1 MVQAGPGSFRDIFFL
16 YKKKLNIQSRKT
28 LVTHLVLFLLN
39 HWITEPTRA
48 DRQAGAKKLKQ
59 QTLMQRLMSCE
70 CVNLSDELILVL
82 HICESASYTHSRF
95 KKCETTSENTHITNY
110 NISSKWKM
118 SMTKKTRLKRG
129 YNIFRFY
136 KNAHITKKSTE
147 TRFTKFKSFSQL
159 NNSQIWVI
167 FRGSLGNCS
176 PSSSPCCC

>member
-39 HWITEPTRA
+39 HWITELTRA
-48 DRQAGAKKLKQ
+48 DRQAGANKLKR
-59 QTLMQRLMSCE
+59 QTLMQRLMSWE

-82 HICESASYTHSRF
+82 HICESASYSHSRF
-95 KKCETTSENTHITNY
+95 KFTNY

-159 NNSQIWVI
+159 NNSQNWEI